1 MPRGAPLPARN
12 ATSRPTAGRRDVIRS
27 ATAGTRGRIGS
38 RPRARRKASELW
50 TNDRAGVSRLADAGA
65 VRRSGQGTRLTARR
79 PSPSLAGGGEA
90 TSRRARARRVIPPG
104 APGRPGGDLLSR
116 ALGRSTI
123 GAAGFHGRVRDGVGC
138 GTRAMAAG
146 PGGRP
151 RGVARGARRVRQP
164 RRCVLGAVVVVVSCR
179 RPSWAA
185 RGPGAA
191 AAGAGERYR
200 AIRTGRLRAS
210 PRLHPRPIDV
220 VVSHG
225 PRARPGLAV
234 GFPLR
239 CLQRLSRPGLAT
251 RLRGWRH
258 DRSTRGPSAPVLSY

>member
-1 MPRGAPLPARN
+1 MA
-12 ATSRPTAGRRDVIRS
+12 
-27 ATAGTRGRIGS
+27 
-38 RPRARRKASELW
+38 
-50 TNDRAGVSRLADAGA
+50 
-65 VRRSGQGTRLTARR
+65 
-79 PSPSLAGGGEA
+79 
-90 TSRRARARRVIPPG
+90 
-104 APGRPGGDLLSR
+104 
-116 ALGRSTI
+116 
-123 GAAGFHGRVRDGVGC
+123 RVR
-138 GTRAMAAG
+138 AA
-146 PGGRP
+146 
-151 RGVARGARRVRQP
+151 AA
-164 RRCVLGAVVVVVSCR
+164 CVLGAVEVVVSR
-179 RPSWAA
+179 RVVVPRGP

-258 DRSTRGPSAPVLSY
+258 DRPTRGPSAPVLSY

>member
-1 MPRGAPLPARN
+1 MSLTSYRAAPPRGGVVA
-12 ATSRPTAGRRDVIRS
+12 SRDIALAAAADDRS
-27 ATAGTRGRIGS
+27 
-38 RPRARRKASELW
+38 
-50 TNDRAGVSRLADAGA
+50 D
-65 VRRSGQGTRLTARR
+65 RR
-79 PSPSLAGGGEA
+79 PPRPSLGG
-90 TSRRARARRVIPPG
+90 RP
-104 APGRPGGDLLSR
+104 PGRPGGDPLSR
-116 ALGRSTI
+116 ALRRSTT

-151 RGVARGARRVRQP
+151 RGGVASVTLLVSGVCVRACLEP
-164 RRCVLGAVVVVVSCR
+164 ACVLVPSSLSCVVVVPRLVGR
-179 RPSWAA
+179 RCASSRPAPPCGVA
-185 RGPGAA
+185 PPAVRGAA
-191 AAGAGERYR
+191 SPPGRGEPSR

-239 CLQRLSRPGLAT
+239 CLQRLSRPDLAT

-258 DRSTRGPSAPVLSY
+258 DRPTRGPSAPVLSY

>member
-1 MPRGAPLPARN
+1 MIPIRPYQADEPKRWLRGRDSNPRPSGYEPDELPGCSTPRPLAPPGGRRRRGDVRARDPSPPWGARPARR
-12 ATSRPTAGRRDVIRS
+12 RPTLPRLGAQYHRRR
-27 ATAGTRGRIGS
+27 
-38 RPRARRKASELW
+38 
-50 TNDRAGVSRLADAGA
+50 GVSRPSSGRGRVWHPRHGRRAGRA
-65 VRRSGQGTRLTARR
+65 
-79 PSPSLAGGGEA
+79 PPGGG
-90 TSRRARARRVIPPG
+90 SRVA
-104 APGRPGGDLLSR
+104 
-116 ALGRSTI
+116 
-123 GAAGFHGRVRDGVGC
+123 RVR
-138 GTRAMAAG
+138 AA
-146 PGGRP
+146 
-151 RGVARGARRVRQP
+151 AA
-164 RRCVLGAVVVVVSCR
+164 CVLGAVEVVVSR
-179 RPSWAA
+179 RVVVPRGP

-258 DRSTRGPSAPVLSY
+258 DRPTRGPSAPVLSY